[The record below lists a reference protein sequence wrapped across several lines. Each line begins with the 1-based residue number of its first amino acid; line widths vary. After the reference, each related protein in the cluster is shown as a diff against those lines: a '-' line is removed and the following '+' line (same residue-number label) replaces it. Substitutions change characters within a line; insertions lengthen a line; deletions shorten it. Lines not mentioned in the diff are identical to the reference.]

1 MAFALKQVS
10 MINTRRRNFDQNFTR
25 TSFWRDHFGDGKD
38 FRPPR
43 LSNLNG
49 SHASSIGHAPI
60 FATAIENIP
69 HPPMAHKWPAPPPR

>member
-38 FRPPR
+38 FRPSR
-43 LSNLNG
+43 SGNLNG
-49 SHASSIGHAPI
+49 SHASSIGHVS
-60 FATAIENIP
+60 
-69 HPPMAHKWPAPPPR
+69 HPRDSYWKWFSSADGP